1 MSSSVVTN
9 IASLNAQ
16 PQLYKTNLGLEN
28 TLARLIS
35 GLRINSAADDAA
47 GLAIANRFRMD
58 GSGLGMAA
66 AESRIRDADM
76 AQEAANLTK
85 FNILNQNGL
94 AALAPANQ
102 ENPSVLSL
110 LK

>member
-1 MSSSVVTN
+1 
-9 IASLNAQ
+9 
-16 PQLYKTNLGLEN
+16 
-28 TLARLIS
+28 LIS

-47 GLAIANRFRMD
+47 VLAIANR
-58 GSGLGMAA
+58 
-66 AESRIRDADM
+66 SRIRDADM

-85 FNILNQNGL
+85 FNILNQSGL